1 MTNSIETRA
10 QMTRRFVIEVTNVNE
25 ALVNISIV
33 SKSGYLPYP
42 DNSPRV
48 QENEP
53 VGTVFGTVE
62 VFDYDANETLSF
74 RLDDDSNGMFALSNS
89 GQTACTTIF
98 DKPVGCTCVL
108 QDTDRTCS

>member
-1 MTNSIETRA
+1 
-10 QMTRRFVIEVTNVNE
+10 MTRRFVIEVTNVNE

-33 SKSGYLPYP
+33 AKSGYLPYP

-74 RLDDDSNGMFALSNS
+74 RLDDDSNGMFALGNS
-89 GQTACTTIF
+89 GQTACMAIF
-98 DKPVGCTCVL
+98 TNPVGCAFAS
-108 QDTDRTCS
+108 QDTDRPCS